1 MRRSIRLALLI
12 ACIVAVPASSAQAAP
27 ILFTGALAPTLATF
41 QALTGATNVVGG
53 NLPNIGLVGDGVLDG
68 TGEAYTGVADISF
81 LPPSTQL
88 YSGTAG
94 IASIS
99 EWSTLLAGPDIALS
113 DVEHLVITMPYLVYS
128 MGFEFHEPSLA
139 GTPPDRTNGTP
150 IDSTFTVTLY
160 NGLNP
165 VYNFQFNG
173 TNDAAYF
180 VGVWTGVPFNRMDI
194 NETTGGIGNEYF
206 NRVYAGTT
214 PIPEP
219 ASLALLGIGLVGAA
233 GLARRRRRR

>member
-1 MRRSIRLALLI
+1 MRRSIRLELLI
-12 ACIVAVPASSAQAAP
+12 ALIVALPASSAQAAP

-41 QALTGATNVVGG
+41 QALTGAVNVVGG
-53 NLPNIGLVGDGVLDG
+53 NLPNIGLTDGVLNG
-68 TGEAYTGVADISF
+68 TGESYSGVADISF
-81 LPPSTQL
+81 LTPSTQL
-88 YSGTAG
+88 YSGTG
-94 IASIS
+94 SLGFT

-113 DVEHLVITMPYLVYS
+113 NPEHLVITMPYLVYS

-150 IDSTFTVTLY
+150 IDSTFMVTLY
-160 NGLNP
+160 NGLSP

-173 TNDAAYF
+173 ANDTAYF
-180 VGVWTGVPFNRMDI
+180 VGVAGNIAFDRMDI

-219 ASLALLGIGLVGAA
+219 ASLFLLGVGLVGAA
-233 GLARRRRRR
+233 GLARRHRRR